1 MKNEFFGV
9 GTALITPFLDDGSI
23 DFESLKSLVS
33 WQIESGVDFLVP
45 CGTTGETVNFSDSE
59 YEKVIQTVVKIANG
73 KVKVLVGSG
82 SNSTAKTIHYSKIA
96 EKNGADAIL
105 VVTPYYNKPTQN
117 GLISHFETVA
127 SNVNLPIILY
137 NVPGRTGVNL
147 LPSTTLKLAE
157 KSQIIGVKE
166 ASGNLSQIMEITS
179 QKPNDFVLLSG
190 DDSLTL
196 AITSCGGN
204 GVISVA
210 SNVFPKEFTKLVHLA
225 LEGKFSQ
232 AKELQFKFLRLMN
245 LLFIESNP
253 IPVKTCLALMGKISE
268 NFRLP
273 LVKLNDSNRI
283 LLSNEL
289 INLNLVIK

>member
-1 MKNEFFGV
+1 MKNEFCGV
-9 GTALITPFLDDGSI
+9 GTALITPFFDDGSI
-23 DFESLKSLVS
+23 DYKTLEKLVC

-59 YEKVIQTVVKIANG
+59 YEKVIQTVVKSANR
-73 KVKVLVGSG
+73 KAKILVGSG
-82 SNSTAKTIHYSKIA
+82 SNSTQKTIHYSQIA
-96 EKNGADAIL
+96 AKSGADAIL

-117 GLISHFETVA
+117 GLIAHFETVA
-127 SNVNLPIILY
+127 TNVDLPIILY

-147 LPSTTLKLAE
+147 QPSTTLQL
-157 KSQIIGVKE
+157 SQNPKIIGVKE
-166 ASGNLSQIMEITS
+166 ASGNLSQIMEIVS
-179 QKPNDFVLLSG
+179 QKPKDFVLLSG

-196 AITSCGGN
+196 AITACGGN

-210 SNVFPKEFTKLVHLA
+210 SNVFPKEFAKLVHFA
-225 LEGKFSQ
+225 IDGKIPEAQ
-232 AKELQFKFLRLMN
+232 ELQYRFLKLMD

-253 IPVKTCLALMGKISE
+253 IPAKTCLVLMDKISE

-273 LVKLNDSNRI
+273 LVKMSDSNKI

-289 INLNLVIK
+289 INLNLI

>member
-1 MKNEFFGV
+1 MKNIFCGV
-9 GTALITPFLDDGSI
+9 GTALVTPFLNDGSI
-23 DFESLKSLVS
+23 DYESLKQLVA
-33 WQIESGVDFLVP
+33 WQIESGIDFLVP
-45 CGTTGETVNFSDSE
+45 CGTTGETVNFSDAE
-59 YEKVIQTVVKIANG
+59 YEKVIQTVVKEAEG

-82 SNSTAKTIHYSKIA
+82 SNSTQKTIHYSKIA
-96 EKNGADAIL
+96 ENNGANGIL

-127 SNVNLPIILY
+127 SNVDLPIILY

-147 LPSTTLKLAE
+147 HSSTTLHLAQNP
-157 KSQIIGVKE
+157 QIIGVKE
-166 ASGNLSQIMEITS
+166 ASGNLLQIMEINS
-179 QKPNDFVLLSG
+179 QKPKDFVLLSG
-190 DDSLTL
+190 DDALTL

-210 SNVFPKEFTKLVHLA
+210 SNVFPKEFAKLVHLA
-225 LEGKFSQ
+225 LEGKTHEAQ
-232 AKELQFKFLRLMN
+232 ELQFKFLKLID

-253 IPVKTCLALMGKISE
+253 IPVKTSLALMGKLSE

-273 LVKLNDSNRI
+273 LVKMSDSNKI

-289 INLNLVIK
+289 INLNLI